1 MAGLTDWRR
10 SSAPPLQIV
19 RTLESVIGEI
29 REPNLAYS
37 AAGDDILDDFDGL
50 LKAPILG
57 DGPKRRPFELGIKPH
72 QLNAARHSRRTRFL
86 ADHVLPGREKK
97 FDRAGHDVD
106 GQRQVYEIDIRVSR
120 DFFKRPVGLDVFAT
134 VQMAGARDPTSL
146 IRPSPSRRLRA
157 GI

>member
-50 LKAPILG
+50 LKAPILV
-57 DGPKRRPFELGIKPH
+57 DGPSG
-72 QLNAARHSRRTRFL
+72 
-86 ADHVLPGREKK
+86 GRSSW
-97 FDRAGHDVD
+97 A
-106 GQRQVYEIDIRVSR
+106 
-120 DFFKRPVGLDVFAT
+120 
-134 VQMAGARDPTSL
+134 
-146 IRPSPSRRLRA
+146 
-157 GI
+157 